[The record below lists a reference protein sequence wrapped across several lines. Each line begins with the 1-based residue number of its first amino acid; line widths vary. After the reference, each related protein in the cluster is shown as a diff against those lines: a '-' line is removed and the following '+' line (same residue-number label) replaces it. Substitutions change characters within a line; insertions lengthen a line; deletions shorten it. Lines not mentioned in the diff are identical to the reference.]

1 MNRPLTVGA
10 LVARLQRGLPLEQIG
25 AGGLDRQVTS
35 ADVSSPGLVLAG
47 YVERF
52 PAHRL
57 QAFGET
63 EIASLHSLTREERER
78 ILRDMR
84 DGVGAIPTMGTVAG
98 LVSGATWLY
107 GVADGYIQGRRK

>member
-52 PAHRL
+52 IAQRL

-63 EIASLHSLTREERER
+63 GLAARRRFRRLLHLV
-78 ILRDMR
+78 
-84 DGVGAIPTMGTVAG
+84 VG
-98 LVSGATWLY
+98 
-107 GVADGYIQGRRK
+107 K